1 MEVGG
6 SVYAVATLP
15 DRPTQ
20 IAIGCENGNLLIQD
34 VSTDAAISSCQ
45 APNALTV
52 LRALDGNSLYAA
64 TDEHVLFC
72 DLREGRPPKTI
83 LTSPSQIYDLAVWP
97 DLIALA
103 TLSHDIVLSDH
114 RTLWK
119 GSSGILPSVC
129 TSLAFVASDL
139 IAAGY
144 VDTALGVW
152 DLRRTQFVSFGAG
165 ESGAINPGVVHA
177 LAVKGDVVVAARQ
190 TGLCV
195 YKSGKL
201 LADEWFEHAAPVQ
214 AVAFAECFPGRLCC
228 ASGAADGTLMVLDV
242 GRMEPIGCM
251 EVEGEKIQCIA
262 SNTQFVVVADTSDN
276 GTIGI
281 FTAEDFEK
289 DD

>member
-1 MEVGG
+1 MEVGT

-15 DRPTQ
+15 NRPTQ
-20 IAIGCENGNLLIQD
+20 IAIGCEDGHLLIRD
-34 VSTDAAISSCQ
+34 VSTDRAISSWQ
-45 APNALTV
+45 APNSVTV
-52 LRALDGNSLYAA
+52 LRTLDSNSLYAA

-72 DLREGRPPKTI
+72 DLREGRPPKTV
-83 LTSPSQIYDLAVWP
+83 LTSPSEIYDLAVWP

-103 TLSHDIVLSDH
+103 TLSHDVVLSDQ
-114 RTLWK
+114 RILRK
-119 GSSGILPSVC
+119 GKSGILPSVC
-129 TSLAFVASDL
+129 TSLGFVASDL

-144 VDTALGVW
+144 IDTALGVW
-152 DLRRTQFVSFGAG
+152 DLRRTQFVPFAAG
-165 ESGAINPGVVHA
+165 ECGAFNPGVVHA
-177 LAVKGDVVVAARQ
+177 VAVKGDVVVAARQ

-201 LADEWFEHAAPVQ
+201 LADDCFDHAAPVQ

-242 GRMEPIGCM
+242 GTMEAIGCM
-251 EVEGEKIQCIA
+251 EVEGEKVQCIT
-262 SNTQFVVVADTSDN
+262 SNTEFVAVADTSDN